1 MTAPV
6 LTPEMYLNSF
16 MNILYWG
23 LFFLSLLLLEY
34 SWRALRVAAV
44 SSSLTLTPPPPPLHL
59 PLLPLIGQL
68 CARPLHTWIQSHLV
82 TIELLEG
89 GVGHFL
95 RAALLILP
103 LASRRE
109 RTEKVF
115 DTTGV
120 ELRSRE
126 EARAGGEDDE
136 SHGDAHLALLIL

>member
-1 MTAPV
+1 MVESLEGGGGLV
-6 LTPEMYLNSF
+6 LLHVHH
-16 MNILYWG
+16 
-23 LFFLSLLLLEY
+23 
-34 SWRALRVAAV
+34 LR
-44 SSSLTLTPPPPPLHL
+44 LH
-59 PLLPLIGQL
+59 LLPLIGQL

-103 LASRRE
+103 PASRRE
-109 RTEKVF
+109 RAEKVF
-115 DTTGV
+115 DRTTGL

-136 SHGDAHLALLIL
+136 SHGDAHFVHSA